1 LSRAWRSLKKQG
13 SKSAAIDC
21 KAILCA
27 LAHASIEVLLQGAE
41 RQARSICL
49 GAT

>member
-1 LSRAWRSLKKQG
+1 MRRSLKKQG

-27 LAHASIEVLLQGAE
+27 PAHASEVLLQGAE